1 MSKISINFVRDS
13 QKIHLQL
20 AMINAQLKTD
30 PTASQIDQLSN
41 QLNQTHL
48 SLQSLKNQ
56 AKAVI
61 QSTDAQCFSD
71 LEKELVHAYGSIQN
85 AQIAYVLSDIQQ
97 QAIRLQQIQD
107 VGLPANSA
115 KKALKNQIESL
126 LKDYCPSIEER
137 KILSGIKKIIDSSKT
152 DESSEAVGALEEAE
166 ELFEIANLFY
176 NGKRREAR
184 SSYHQLSSLCQ
195 ERFHFHMRYLMGV
208 AFEDRLET
216 LQALL
221 ATANE
226 IVGNGESY
234 PTASEVDE
242 IFLGLRQV
250 TGCRAADKH
259 QQLG

>member
-1 MSKISINFVRDS
+1 
-13 QKIHLQL
+13 
-20 AMINAQLKTD
+20 MINAQLKTD

-61 QSTDAQCFSD
+61 QSADSQCFSD

-85 AQIAYVLSDIQQ
+85 AQIACTLAEIQQ

-107 VGLPANSA
+107 AGLPTDSA
-115 KKALKNQIESL
+115 KKALQNQIQGL
-126 LKDYCPSIEER
+126 LKDYRPSIEER
-137 KILSGIKKIIDSSKT
+137 KILSGVKKLIKSVQADGSP
-152 DESSEAVGALEEAE
+152 EVFGELEEAE
-166 ELFEIANLFY
+166 ELFDIATLFY
-176 NGKRREAR
+176 NGKIKEAR
-184 SSYHQLSSLCQ
+184 SGYHQLSSSCQ
-195 ERFHFHMRYLMGV
+195 ERFHFHMRHLMSV

-234 PTASEVDE
+234 PTASEVEE

-250 TGCRAADKH
+250 TGSRAAENRR
-259 QQLG
+259 QLG